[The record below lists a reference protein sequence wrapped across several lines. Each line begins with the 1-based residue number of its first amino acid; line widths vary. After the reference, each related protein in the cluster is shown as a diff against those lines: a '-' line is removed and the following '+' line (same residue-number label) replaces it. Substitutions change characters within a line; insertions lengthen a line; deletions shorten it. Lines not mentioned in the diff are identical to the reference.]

1 MNIRRPDRGIR
12 LARDSPLEESG
23 FEPSVPLLVLLASS
37 RNDQVGHVL
46 SSGPV
51 ARGRSLRAPFP
62 RPFCSRR
69 GGRVQIA
76 LLPGANARQCAS
88 PAFPPPPVPPTWG
101 GPPWTPAQ

>member
-1 MNIRRPDRGIR
+1 MELIEMKFAPD
-12 LARDSPLEESG
+12 SSLEESG
-23 FEPSVPLLVLLASS
+23 FEPSVPLLVLLGSS

-69 GGRVQIA
+69 DRWFESAFLQRRIA
-76 LLPGANARQCAS
+76 SSCAS
-88 PAFPPPPVPPTWG
+88 RAFPPRPF
-101 GPPWTPAQ
+101 TPALE